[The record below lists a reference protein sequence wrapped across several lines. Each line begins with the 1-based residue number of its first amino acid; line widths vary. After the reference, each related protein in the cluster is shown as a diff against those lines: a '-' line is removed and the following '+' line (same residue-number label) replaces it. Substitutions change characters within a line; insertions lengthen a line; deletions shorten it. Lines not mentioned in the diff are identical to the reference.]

1 MSLKHDL
8 LHDVISRDMP
18 NATQKTYRRGISDF
32 CDWAKGQGL
41 NSRKM
46 DSMAS
51 ESLRDTIQR
60 YERYLADKYESPN
73 TIHTR
78 LAPICKAFRI
88 PMKQIDKPQRSA
100 ATITRGRDATKS
112 QRGQTDAL
120 ADKYARVV
128 AFQKAVGLRRS
139 ELEKLQGKNLTR
151 DNQGFLCVEVV
162 SGKGGRYQLQRVLPQ
177 NEDTVLRTFDGIQA
191 DQRVFSRWEVRNNI
205 NFHSIRAEAA
215 RAAYR
220 YYAER
225 IAADPTYREKL
236 KAELLQRF
244 AQDNRKLR
252 QRSPKEYEAKQ
263 ARFLYDLTRGG
274 GKYEL
279 RGDNKARAIQA
290 GRETVL
296 DRTALMAASVYH
308 LAHGRTDVAAT
319 HYML

>member
-41 NSRKM
+41 NSRKI
-46 DSMAS
+46 DSMAP
-51 ESLRDTIQR
+51 ESLKDTIQH

-78 LAPICKAFRI
+78 LAPICKAFGI
-88 PMKQIDKPQRSA
+88 SMEQIDKPQRSA
-100 ATITRGRDATKS
+100 ATISRGRDATRG
-112 QRGQTDAL
+112 QRGRADAL
-120 ADKYARVV
+120 ADKYERVV
-128 AFQKAVGLRRS
+128 EFQKAVGLRRS
-139 ELEKLQGKNLTR
+139 ELDKLQGKNLTR

-263 ARFLYDLTRGG
+263 ARFMYDLTRGG

>member
-1 MSLKHDL
+1 MSLKYDL

-18 NATQKTYRRGISDF
+18 NATQKTYKRGISDF
-32 CDWAKGQGL
+32 CDWAKTMGL

-51 ESLRDTIQR
+51 ESLRDTIQH

-78 LAPICKAFRI
+78 LAPICKAFGI
-88 PMKQIDKPQRSA
+88 SMEQIDKPQRSA
-100 ATITRGRDATKS
+100 ATISRGRDATRG
-112 QRGQTDAL
+112 QRGRADAL

-128 AFQKAVGLRRS
+128 EFQKAVGLRRS
-139 ELEKLQGKNLTR
+139 ELDHLQGKNLTR

-279 RGDNKARAIQA
+279 RGDNKARAMQA

>member
-1 MSLKHDL
+1 MSLKYDL

-46 DSMAS
+46 DSMAP
-51 ESLRDTIQR
+51 ESLKDTIQQ
-60 YERYLADKYESPN
+60 YERYLAEKYESPN

-78 LAPICKAFRI
+78 LAPICKAFGVS
-88 PMKQIDKPQRSA
+88 MEKIDKPQRSA
-100 ATITRGRDATKS
+100 TTIIRGRDATKG
-112 QRGQTDAL
+112 QRGQADAL

-128 AFQKAVGLRRS
+128 EFQKAVGLRRS

-177 NEDTVLRTFDGIQA
+177 FEEIVLRTFDGIRQE
-191 DQRVFSRWEVRNNI
+191 QRVFDKWEVRNNI
-205 NFHSIRAEAA
+205 NFHSMRAEAA

-225 IAADPTYREKL
+225 ITASPAYKEKL
-236 KAELLQRF
+236 QGDLLRRF
-244 AQDNRKLR
+244 EADNDRLR
-252 QRSPKEYEAKQ
+252 QRSTKDYEKKRT
-263 ARFLYDLTRGG
+263 RFLYDLTRGG

-290 GRETVL
+290 GRETIL